1 MRVLISGGGTGGHV
15 YPALAVIAALP
26 EPSQVLYTGS
36 ESGMEKHLLQGTEA
50 QVSFA
55 TVPAAAL
62 RGRAPWTLVRNLV
75 ILARGTRLALRLVEE
90 FAPDVALV
98 TGGYVSIPVG
108 LATWRKRVPLL
119 VYLPDV
125 VPGLAGRLLAHL
137 AARVATSTPDAARYL
152 PREKVVVTGY
162 PVRPALFHTDR
173 RSARAQFGF
182 SPEERVLLVYGGSR
196 GARAINLA
204 VCQGLPEFLRRASLI
219 HICGQAGDEA
229 VLRERASGLPEDLRS
244 RYRLYP
250 YLHREMPAA
259 LAAADLAICRAGA
272 STLGEL
278 PAVGLPAILVPY
290 PYVHQEENAAFLVR
304 HGAAVQVPNARLR
317 DRAGRPD
324 PTALLQALDEILE
337 EPSRLDRMAEA
348 ARRLARP
355 EATRALVEV
364 LRALAGKGRDTAQE
378 ARPPIEVGR

>member
-26 EPSQVLYTGS
+26 GPSQVLYTGS
-36 ESGMEKHLLQGTEA
+36 ESGMEKHLLRETEA

-62 RGRAPWTLVRNLV
+62 RGRAPWTLLRNLV
-75 ILARGTRLALRLVEE
+75 ILARGTRLALRLVKD
-90 FAPDVALV
+90 FAPEVVLV

-108 LATWRKRVPLL
+108 LAAWRKRVPLL

-125 VPGLAGRLLAHL
+125 VPGLAVRFLARLATQ
-137 AARVATSTPDAARYL
+137 VATSTPDAARYL
-152 PREKVVVTGY
+152 PRDKVVVTGY
-162 PVRPALFHTDR
+162 PVRPALFQTDR
-173 RSARAQFGF
+173 RSARAHFGF
-182 SPEERVLLVYGGSR
+182 SEEERVVLIYGGSR

-204 VCQGLPEFLRRASLI
+204 VAQGLPEFLRRASLI

-229 VLRERASGLPEDLRS
+229 VLRERAAGLPEDLRS

-250 YLHREMPAA
+250 YLHQEMPAA

-272 STLGEL
+272 SILGEL

-304 HGAAVQVPNARLR
+304 HGAAVRVPNARLR
-317 DRAGRPD
+317 DRSGRPE
-324 PTALLQALDEILE
+324 PTPLLQALDEVLE
-337 EPSRLDRMAEA
+337 TPSRLARMAQA
-348 ARRLARP
+348 SRRLARP
-355 EATRALVEV
+355 EAARALVEV
-364 LRALAGKGRDTAQE
+364 LQALAERGSD
-378 ARPPIEVGR
+378 RPPIEVGR

>member
-1 MRVLISGGGTGGHV
+1 
-15 YPALAVIAALP
+15 
-26 EPSQVLYTGS
+26 
-36 ESGMEKHLLQGTEA
+36 MEKHLLRETEA

-62 RGRAPWTLVRNLV
+62 RGRAPWTMLRNLTV
-75 ILARGTRLALRLVEE
+75 LAQGTRLALRLLGE
-90 FAPDVALV
+90 FSPDVALV
-98 TGGYVSIPVG
+98 TGGYVSIPIG
-108 LATWRKRVPLL
+108 LAAWRKRVPLL

-125 VPGLAGRLLAHL
+125 VPGLAVRFLARLAT
-137 AARVATSTPDAARYL
+137 RVATSTPDSARYL
-152 PREKVVVTGY
+152 PRGKVVVTGY
-162 PVRPALFHTDR
+162 PVRPALFTADR
-173 RSARAQFGF
+173 RSARARFNL
-182 SPEERVLLVYGGSR
+182 SEAERVLLIYGGSR
-196 GARAINLA
+196 GARPINLA
-204 VCQGLPEFLRRASLI
+204 VAQGLPEFLRRASVI

-229 VLRERASGLPEDLRS
+229 VLRERASGLPEDLRA

-250 YLHREMPAA
+250 YLHQEMADA

-290 PYVHQEENAAFLVR
+290 PYVHQEENADFLVR

-337 EPSRLDRMAEA
+337 SPPRLAQMAEA

-355 EATRALVEV
+355 EAARAIVEV
-364 LRALAGKGRDTAQE
+364 LQALAGEKGNTVPGKD
-378 ARPPIEVGR
+378 PGNCLPGEVWR